1 MTENKN
7 ANPKREVPVLTL
19 EEYKMIINEG
29 KRLPKGNFKIAE
41 KDKDRFLKDVTMG
54 EEGR

>member
-7 ANPKREVPVLTL
+7 EKPKREVPALTL
-19 EEYKMIINEG
+19 EEYKMMINEG
-29 KRLPKGNFKIAE
+29 KPLPKGNFKIAE
-41 KDKDRFLKDVTMG
+41 KDKNRFLKDVTMG